1 MMTCKM
7 LAVIS
12 LCLMRGGGRRRVRS
26 ETGDFLH
33 SLLAPRGLWQTFSSI
48 LARGSVWSLSSGCE
62 STIVADF
69 RLVACVGTLMH
80 ADDAMMLTMKTMIV
94 MFMILVNFL

>member
-26 ETGDFLH
+26 ETGDFLPFF
-33 SLLAPRGLWQTFSSI
+33 LAARGLWQTFSSI
-48 LARGSVWSLSSGCE
+48 LARGSVWSLDSGCK
-62 STIVADF
+62 SAIVADF

-80 ADDAMMLTMKTMIV
+80 AGDAMMQTMIV
-94 MFMILVNFL
+94 MIMILVNFR